1 MCRLITKILS
11 VLVYITLSY
20 NRVALMRVVYI
31 VLDSSLTLYPN
42 VYIVFGGTIIYNHC
56 ERAYNSPL

>member
-42 VYIVFGGTIIYNHC
+42 ITYIYVVFGGT
-56 ERAYNSPL
+56 L